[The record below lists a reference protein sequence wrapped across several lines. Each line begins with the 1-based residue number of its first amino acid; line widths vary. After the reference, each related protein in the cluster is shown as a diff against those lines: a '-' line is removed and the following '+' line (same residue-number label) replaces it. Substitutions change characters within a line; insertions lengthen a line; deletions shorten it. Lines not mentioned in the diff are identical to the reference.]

1 MLNERVGIDV
11 KLQIE
16 GLCSL
21 DLSLEKSLAERVKR
35 SNAAEAR
42 WPWVEKK

>member
-21 DLSLEKSLAERVKR
+21 NLSLEKSLAERVNR
-35 SNAAEAR
+35 SFR
-42 WPWVEKK
+42 GVMQQKQDGRG